1 MSDIFN
7 EFDDA
12 FLSDDFLADITAA
25 ENGEQGDR
33 RDAPTGKYEVKI
45 EKMELTKSKKGDPMF
60 TCWFRI
66 IKGEYEKQ
74 VIFMNQLVT
83 KGFQI
88 HIVNEFMRSLKTKQ
102 EIMFV
107 KYAQWGQLIQDVFNE
122 ITEAKTE
129 FALDYSENAKGYK
142 EFKIFEVFEA
152 TPF

>member
-1 MSDIFN
+1 MNDIFN
-7 EFDDA
+7 DFDNA
-12 FLSDDFLADITAA
+12 FLTDDFLADIAKA
-25 ENGEQGDR
+25 ESGAQAER
-33 RDAPTGKYEVKI
+33 RDAPVGKYEVKI
-45 EKMELTKSKKGDPMF
+45 ERMELKKSNAGDPMF
-60 TCWFRI
+60 SCWFRI
-66 IKGEYEKQ
+66 LKGECEKQ

-83 KGFQI
+83 RAFQI

-102 EIMFV
+102 EVKFV
-107 KYAQWGQLIQDVFNE
+107 SYGQYAQLIKDVFDE